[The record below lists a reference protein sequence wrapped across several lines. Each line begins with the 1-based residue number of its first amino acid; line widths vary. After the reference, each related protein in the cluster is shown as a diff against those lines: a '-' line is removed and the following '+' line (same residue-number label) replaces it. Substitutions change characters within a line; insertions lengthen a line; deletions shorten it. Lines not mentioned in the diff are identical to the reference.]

1 MLQRF
6 LALLFLM
13 ETSGLAGKLVVES
26 SLAEV
31 RSRLCNLLG
40 FGAVRVMCGR
50 RVSLLDP
57 FGGSEPRL
65 A

>member
-31 RSRLCNLLG
+31 RSRLCNLPG
-40 FGAVRVMCGR
+40 FGAVRVLCGR